1 MSIDKEA
8 SDTSKFFS
16 RNPEKWESQSKKI
29 FRRKD
34 LISASGLIMTIDNH
48 TDPEFDD
55 QIMKLTD
62 EESIEL
68 IDYLLLQEKVGKDLE
83 KELTTSD
90 GLVMTWSNYGDPV
103 FLPLLN
109 KLHKNYHEHLL
120 PYLNIKKQK
129 MMKPKTKLDLCADTE
144 KTVEG
149 EDSEKSKTSKVQDVE
164 EMTNNFEKLWD
175 TCYHQV

>member
-1 MSIDKEA
+1 MSSDKEA
-8 SDTSKFFS
+8 CDTAKFYS
-16 RNPEKWESQSKKI
+16 RNPKKWESQSKTI
-29 FRRKD
+29 FKRKD
-34 LISASGLIMTIDNH
+34 LISANGLIMTIDNH
-48 TDPEFDD
+48 TYPEFDD

-68 IDYLLLQEKVGKDLE
+68 IDYLLLQDKVGKDLE

-90 GLVMTWSNYGDPV
+90 GLVMTWGNYADPV
-103 FLPLLN
+103 FLPLLD
-109 KLHKNYHEHLL
+109 KLHESYHKHVL
-120 PYLNIKKQK
+120 PYLNIKNQK
-129 MMKPKTKLDLCADTE
+129 MRKPETKLDLCVDTE
-144 KTVEG
+144 KTVEV